1 MLSDPWSRP
10 TLEDLRRLEDNPP
23 TSSRTSRVG
32 SGRFLCR
39 IPAELVSRR
48 GNSISAMTR
57 EMGSTGATLIHKGSV
72 PLGEARLRL
81 ASEQE
86 ELAYPARVES
96 CVPCSGGLFRSEI
109 SIATDEC
116 PTLWP

>member
-10 TLEDLRRLEDNPP
+10 TLEDLRRLEERQRNAPRAALASP
-23 TSSRTSRVG
+23 
-32 SGRFLCR
+32 GRFPCR

-48 GNSISAMTR
+48 GNSVSAMTR
-57 EMGSTGATLIHKGSV
+57 DMGPAGATLIHKGSI

-86 ELAYPARVES
+86 ELAYSARVES

-109 SIATDEC
+109 SISTDEC
-116 PTLWP
+116 PTLWR